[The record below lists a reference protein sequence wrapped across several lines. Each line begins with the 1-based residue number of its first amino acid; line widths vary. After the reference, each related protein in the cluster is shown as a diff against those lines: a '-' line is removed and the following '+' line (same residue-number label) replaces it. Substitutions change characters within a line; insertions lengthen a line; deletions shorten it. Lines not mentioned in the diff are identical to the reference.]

1 MALYFDDFVHWV
13 YAFTCSTRFKI
24 SIVAIDHLFLQ
35 VAKSNKDC
43 LNKGGHFCILNFEE
57 SSTHQ
62 ITVIVTDN
70 GLPSQQF
77 TKNLTIHVRNVN
89 DAPRQVSIS
98 NFTVY
103 ENQPV
108 DTLIGHLT
116 ARDEDVGQILT
127 FSLIGGDMSH
137 FYIDG
142 LADLKIK
149 TNFSDYETKSE
160 YKLLVS
166 VIDNGANKLQVCDFK
181 LIISMRVLLYK

>member
-1 MALYFDDFVHWV
+1 
-13 YAFTCSTRFKI
+13 
-24 SIVAIDHLFLQ
+24 
-35 VAKSNKDC
+35 
-43 LNKGGHFCILNFEE
+43 
-57 SSTHQ
+57 
-62 ITVIVTDN
+62 VIVTDN